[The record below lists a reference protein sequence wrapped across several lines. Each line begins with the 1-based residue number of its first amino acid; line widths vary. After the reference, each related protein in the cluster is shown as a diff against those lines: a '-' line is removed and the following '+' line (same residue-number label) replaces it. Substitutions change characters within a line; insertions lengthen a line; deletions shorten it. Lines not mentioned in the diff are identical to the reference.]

1 MGITL
6 PEAWERMARAPH
18 QRFAPTSKSELRSSR
33 RRKCGARQLLVRF
46 ARPRKPDKI
55 RTASHEHYHRLHC
68 LPGKIRRGLVQ
79 PSQARQTTSLV
90 PLI

>member
-6 PEAWERMARAPH
+6 PEAWERRENL
-18 QRFAPTSKSELRSSR
+18 TNSKR
-33 RRKCGARQLLVRF
+33 RRTTR
-46 ARPRKPDKI
+46 
-55 RTASHEHYHRLHC
+55 YHRLHC